1 MNLRI
6 WFCFWRRTYDVRAAR
21 LWRPVAFW
29 PPQLA
34 STLMRSPGLVAT
46 QTLTLLFTDIEGSTA
61 MVRRLGAAW
70 PGVLADHHRLI
81 RAARD
86 AAVAHGG

>member
-1 MNLRI
+1 
-6 WFCFWRRTYDVRAAR
+6 
-21 LWRPVAFW
+21 
-29 PPQLA
+29 
-34 STLMRSPGLVAT
+34 VAT